1 MLETPA
7 QVMNIFCSGLAW
19 IFSLTL
25 LTVGIIYH
33 LRRQHGQHEAE
44 ADRTRPMKALSQR
57 ASAAST
63 KRAFETS
70 GKYHMTMGLRRSDL
84 ERWLEIDDQYLI
96 EHNIRSTLLDH
107 HKSRVLQSR
116 PGSEAACMEVLD
128 LVVDFLTRAYPA
140 QFKHRSSSAG
150 SDLVE
155 VVASGEVFRVNAPFD
170 GLDPLEIAARLAME
184 DFNVLIKGKNNVHTL

>member
-44 ADRTRPMKALSQR
+44 ADRTRPMKA
-57 ASAAST
+57 
-63 KRAFETS
+63 
-70 GKYHMTMGLRRSDL
+70 HMTMGLRRSDL

-184 DFNVLIKGKNNVHTL
+184 DFNVLIKGKDNVHTL